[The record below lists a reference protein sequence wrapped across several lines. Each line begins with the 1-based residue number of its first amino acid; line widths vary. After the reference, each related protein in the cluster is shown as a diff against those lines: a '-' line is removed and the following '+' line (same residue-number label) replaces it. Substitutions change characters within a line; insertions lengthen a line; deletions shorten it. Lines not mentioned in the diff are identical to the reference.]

1 MKKILVPT
9 DFSSFGKLA
18 EKTAIDIAI
27 KSNAAVEFIHLMDI
41 PKYLSQSAT
50 ADNELPEELKSKIG
64 AAHQYLNELVQHAEQ
79 NGLKAKSYITET
91 SGIEVIKNH
100 VEQHE
105 IDLIVIGS
113 HGASGIKE
121 AFLGSNTQRILRSLS
136 APVLVIKNDLTAN
149 FKNIVFASTFK
160 EDVHQAF
167 AKILN
172 FAKIFESAVH
182 LLYINM
188 PYNFEDS
195 ATSSQRLL
203 EFASQYPNHQFNQHI
218 FNAFDEESG
227 IIKFSKTH
235 GIDLIAT
242 TTHGKSGFMQML
254 SPSIT
259 ESLANHSS
267 IPVLSVN
274 IK

>member
-18 EKTAIDIAI
+18 ENTAISVAV
-27 KSNAAVEFIHLMDI
+27 KSNAAIEFIHLMDI
-41 PKYLSQSAT
+41 PKYLSPSAT
-50 ADNELPEELKSKIG
+50 AGTDLAQELKSKIG
-64 AAHQYLNELVQHAEQ
+64 AAHQYMNDLVHRAEQ
-79 NGLKAKSYITET
+79 KGLKAKSYITET
-91 SGIEVIKNH
+91 SGIEIIKNH
-100 VEQHE
+100 VEEHE
-105 IDLIVIGS
+105 IDLLIMGS
-113 HGASGIKE
+113 HGASGFKE
-121 AFLGSNTQRILRSLS
+121 AFLGSNTQRVLRTVS
-136 APVLVIKNDLTAN
+136 APVLVVKNELPEN
-149 FKNIVFASTFK
+149 FSRIVFAATFK
-160 EDVHQAF
+160 EDVHNAF

-172 FAKIFESAVH
+172 FARIYGSDIH
-182 LLYINM
+182 LLYVNM

-195 ATSSQRLL
+195 FTSAQRMQ
-203 EFASQYPNHQFNQHI
+203 EFAALYPTQVFKQHI

-227 IIKFSKTH
+227 ILKFAKTN

-267 IPVLSVN
+267 LPVLSVN
-274 IK
+274 LK

>member
-79 NGLKAKSYITET
+79 KGLKAKSYITET

-172 FAKIFESAVH
+172 FVKIFESAVH
-182 LLYINM
+182 LHYINM

>member
-79 NGLKAKSYITET
+79 KGLKAKSYITET

-195 ATSSQRLL
+195 VTSSQRLL

-274 IK
+274 LK

>member
-9 DFSSFGKLA
+9 DFSDFGKIA
-18 EKTAIDIAI
+18 ENTAISIAE

-41 PKYLSQSAT
+41 PRYLNQSAT
-50 ADNELPEELKSKIG
+50 ASSELPEELKLKIG
-64 AAHQYLNELVQHAEQ
+64 SAHQYMNDLVHRAEKLGLNV
-79 NGLKAKSYITET
+79 KSYITET

-100 VEQHE
+100 VDEHD
-105 IDLIVIGS
+105 IDLIVMGS
-113 HGASGIKE
+113 HGTGGLKE
-121 AFLGSNTQRILRSLS
+121 AFLGSNTQRVLRTVST
-136 APVLVIKNDLTAN
+136 PVLVIKNEIPVD
-149 FKNIVFASTFK
+149 FKKIVFAATFK
-160 EDVHQAF
+160 EDVHKAF

-172 FAKIFESAVH
+172 FAKVYGSDVH
-182 LLYINM
+182 LLYVNM

-195 ATSSQRLL
+195 TTSNQRMQ
-203 EFASQYPNHQFNQHI
+203 EFAAQYPNHQFKQHI

-227 IIKFSKTH
+227 IIKFSKTN

-267 IPVLSVN
+267 LPVLSVN
-274 IK
+274 LK

>member
-27 KSNAAVEFIHLMDI
+27 KSNAAVEFMHLMDI

-79 NGLKAKSYITET
+79 KGLKAKSYITET

-113 HGASGIKE
+113 HGASGLKE

-136 APVLVIKNDLTAN
+136 TPVLVIKNDLTAN

-195 ATSSQRLL
+195 TTSSQRLL
-203 EFASQYPNHQFNQHI
+203 EFASQYPNHQFKQHI

-274 IK
+274 LK